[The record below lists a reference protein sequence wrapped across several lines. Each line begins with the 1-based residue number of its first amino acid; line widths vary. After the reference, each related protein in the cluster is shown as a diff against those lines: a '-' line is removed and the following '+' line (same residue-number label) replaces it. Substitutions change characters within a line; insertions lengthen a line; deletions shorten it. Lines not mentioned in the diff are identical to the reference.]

1 MRKGLKPYRKRKP
14 FKRKAGG
21 GKFMLGGGRGKDV
34 SFDMSSTDKGMMA
47 KMSNLISLILE
58 RKKQQ
63 GVTTTNK

>member
-21 GKFMLGGGRGKDV
+21 GKFMLGGERGKDV
-34 SFDMSSTDKGMMA
+34 SFDIPLKAQGLRSS
-47 KMSNLISLILE
+47 MSNLISLILG

-63 GVTTTNK
+63 GAMTTNK